1 MLISDVAMVLIGG
14 FLGAIIRSII
24 SGRLNRAGEMPAGT
38 LLVNLAGVLLIGFVF
53 GLELPLTWKFLLASG
68 LAGALTTFSTM
79 HKELL
84 QLWQGGIKG
93 KAIIYLLISYPSG
106 ILLAYVGYVIGGSL

>member
-14 FLGAIIRSII
+14 FLGAIFRSII
-24 SGRLNRAGEMPAGT
+24 SGRMNRAGEMPAGT

-53 GLELPLTWKFLLASG
+53 GLELSLTWKFLLASG

-93 KAIIYLLISYPSG
+93 KAIIYLLISYLSG